1 MPKYFIR
8 TADGTRGPF
17 PGKEV
22 QALIE
27 AGRLQPNDLIRQDGD
42 RNWHPVSAVRGLRG
56 SAPAV
61 PSTDLSGGDAVAA
74 VTETVPS
81 SVGDP
86 GADPAAR
93 MAEPARITTRSGS
106 RIWVVAA
113 TTVVLLA
120 VAGAGWVLY
129 RGSNMGLQQDAESFV
144 QVILDGEA
152 VGSSRA
158 RPYFDRLE
166 SSVRRVNEAR
176 LAESADGFIDG
187 LLKMR
192 EVTDGAC
199 AVMLERH
206 QAGQATPGQ
215 VSELLKSIRQNPV
228 VQTLS
233 LGDKQW
239 EQRLLKEKS
248 KRVEELLAKATAR
261 DSPMDQLQAIVRKD
275 MDARFERERL
285 EREAK
290 SRELDARLKA
300 EAKQSYEEME
310 ARRESERLERL
321 ARSYNVKGTFTVAA
335 QESGKV
341 SFGREFLVPPQ
352 VKVWPSTQG
361 AIIVHEA
368 FYSQATIITEVTTT
382 GFSWRCTLDLSNEA
396 TRMNVPFNYCDL
408 QWDATGPIRVSD
420 LTPYERR
427 P

>member
-42 RNWHPVSAVRGLRG
+42 RNWHPVSAVRGLRS

-61 PSTDLSGGDAVAA
+61 PSTDLSGGDAVGA
-74 VTETVPS
+74 VAETVPS

-86 GADPAAR
+86 GADAAAR
-93 MAEPARITTRSGS
+93 MAEPARITTLSGS

-129 RGSNMGLQQDAESFV
+129 RGSSAGMRQDAEAFV
-144 QVILDGEA
+144 QTILDGGA
-152 VGSSRA
+152 VSSSRA
-158 RPYFDRLE
+158 RRYLDRLE
-166 SSVRRVNEAR
+166 ASVRAVNEAR
-176 LAESADGFIDG
+176 LAEDADRFIDA
-187 LLKMR
+187 LLKMG
-192 EVTDGAC
+192 EVSEGAC
-199 AVMLERH
+199 TVMLARH
-206 QAGQATPGQ
+206 KAGLATADQ
-215 VSELLKSIRQNPV
+215 VSEFLKVLSQNPV

-233 LGDKQW
+233 MGDKQW
-239 EQRLLKEKS
+239 EQRLLKEKP
-248 KRVEELLAKATAR
+248 KRLEALLAQVNDLGA
-261 DSPMDQLQAIVRKD
+261 PMKQLREIQYKEFNAK
-275 MDARFERERL
+275 FERDRL
-285 EREAK
+285 AREEENK
-290 SRELDARLKA
+290 RLAA
-300 EAKQSYEEME
+300 EARKSYEEMQ
-310 ARRESERLERL
+310 ARHESERLERL
-321 ARSYNVKGTFTVAA
+321 ASSYNAKGTFTVAA

-352 VKVWPSTQG
+352 VRVWPSTQG

-382 GFSWRCTLDLSNEA
+382 GFSWRCTLDLSDHKV
-396 TRMNVPFNYCDL
+396 RYNVPFNYCDL

-420 LTPYERR
+420 LTPLERL